1 MERIKAEIG
10 SIIEKPF
17 LILCEGKDAEL
28 FLIHYLNSEALQE
41 EPRFSNDIQVFG
53 FNGNDTLRKSLGVL
67 LNTEGFEQVSRIL
80 VVRDAEKD
88 PDAASKSI
96 QMAFRR
102 CGLSAPTDCNVWAE
116 STDNNIKA
124 AYTLFPTCASEPTPG
139 TLEDLCWQI
148 LAEDNA
154 DTVKEAINGFLEDL
168 KLEYDRSFPREFKA
182 RLHTYFSITDSYV
195 SLKIGEAAK
204 AGAFDWSADA
214 LLPFRELIQEG
225 FSGDYQ

>member
-88 PDAASKSI
+88 PEAAGKSI
-96 QMAFRR
+96 QAAIKR
-102 CGLSAPTDCNVWAE
+102 CGLPVPEASNAWAE
-116 STDNNIKA
+116 SAESNIKT
-124 AYTLFPTCASEPTPG
+124 AYTLFPTCTADTTPG
-139 TLEDLCWQI
+139 ALEDLCWQI
-148 LAEDNA
+148 LAEGNA
-154 DTVKEAINGFLEDL
+154 DTVKEGINEFIAGL
-168 KLEYDRSFPREFKA
+168 KLKYGRSFPREFKA
-182 RLHTYFSITDSYV
+182 RLHTYFSITDNYV
-195 SLKIGEAAK
+195 SLKIGEAAR
-204 AGAFDWSADA
+204 AGAFDWNGAP
-214 LLPFRELIQEG
+214 LLPLRELIREG
-225 FSGDYQ
+225 FSGAFQ